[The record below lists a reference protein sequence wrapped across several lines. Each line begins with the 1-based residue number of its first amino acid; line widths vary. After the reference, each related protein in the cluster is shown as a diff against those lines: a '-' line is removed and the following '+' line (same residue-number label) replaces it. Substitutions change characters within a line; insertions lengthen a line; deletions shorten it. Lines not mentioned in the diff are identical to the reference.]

1 MAFTHLHVHTE
12 YSLLDGSNK
21 IKEYVARVKELGMNS
36 AAITDHGVMYGVIDF
51 YRAAREAGIKPILGC
66 EVYVAPNSRFDKEL
80 TGGEDRYHHLVLLA
94 ENNTGYANLMKIV
107 SRGFT
112 EGYYYKPRVDMEV
125 LQEFHEGIIALSA
138 CLAGEVPRF
147 ILKGM
152 KDEARKAARKYEAC
166 FGKGNYF
173 LELQD
178 HGIPEQRTV
187 NMELLQMSRE
197 LDIPLVTTN
206 DVHYTYAEDAI
217 PHDILLVNRDGKLR
231 ELHKVLDR
239 NCALSFITAA
249 DKPGRQTYER
259 SAILLMLKA
268 FYDTVGRENAE
279 RITVEFSLSNA
290 LFCRAKGQFTPDK
303 ALLERV
309 EARMRELAAQ
319 ALPIEKRSVNIDDA
333 VAMFRACGLE
343 DKARL
348 LSYRINSHVNVYT
361 LDGFTDYFYGYMV
374 PDTGYLKWFALESF
388 ADGFILR
395 LPDQA
400 DPEKLGDFKP
410 PMKVFQAMHEAEDLS
425 AVLQISDVGEMN
437 DVISR
442 GQATQ
447 MILSHEAMMEKQIG
461 DIAHEI
467 AARKGVRFVMIA
479 GPSSSGKTT
488 FSHRLST
495 QLIAC
500 GLRPHAIATDN
511 YFRNRADTPRDERG
525 EYDFE
530 CLGAMDVEGFNRDM
544 NRLLNG
550 ETVEMPTYN
559 FIKGVREYNGE
570 TLTLGENDV
579 LVIEGI
585 HCLNDEFSKALPKE
599 SKYRIYISCLT
610 TLNVDDHNRIPT
622 TDARLLRRI
631 ERDARTRGYGAQAT
645 IKMWPSVRRGEEQ
658 NIFPYQDSAD
668 MLFNSALLYETALLK
683 PYVEPL
689 LFGVPHDCPEYLEA
703 KRLLKFLNY
712 FLPLPADNVPKTSL
726 LREFVGGG
734 CYKT

>member
-1 MAFTHLHVHTE
+1 
-12 YSLLDGSNK
+12 
-21 IKEYVARVKELGMNS
+21 
-36 AAITDHGVMYGVIDF
+36 
-51 YRAAREAGIKPILGC
+51 
-66 EVYVAPNSRFDKEL
+66 
-80 TGGEDRYHHLVLLA
+80 
-94 ENNTGYANLMKIV
+94 
-107 SRGFT
+107 
-112 EGYYYKPRVDMEV
+112 MEQTMLNV
-125 LQEFHEGIIALSA
+125 
-138 CLAGEVPRF
+138 
-147 ILKGM
+147 
-152 KDEARKAARKYEAC
+152 
-166 FGKGNYF
+166 
-173 LELQD
+173 
-178 HGIPEQRTV
+178 TV
-187 NMELLQMSRE
+187 NGSTRQYPAGTPFRVIAA
-197 LDIPLVTTN
+197 D
-206 DVHYTYAEDAI
+206 HQAEI

-268 FYDTVGRENAE
+268 FYDTVGRENVE

-374 PDTGYLKWFALESF
+374 PDTGYLKWFALEPF

-425 AVLQISDVGEMN
+425 AVLHISDVGEMN

-631 ERDARTRGYGAQAT
+631 ERDARTRGYGARAT
-645 IKMWPSVRRGEEQ
+645 IKMWPSVRRGEEE

-668 MLFNSALLYETALLK
+668 TVFNSALIYETALLK

-703 KRLLKFLNY
+703 KRLLEFLNY